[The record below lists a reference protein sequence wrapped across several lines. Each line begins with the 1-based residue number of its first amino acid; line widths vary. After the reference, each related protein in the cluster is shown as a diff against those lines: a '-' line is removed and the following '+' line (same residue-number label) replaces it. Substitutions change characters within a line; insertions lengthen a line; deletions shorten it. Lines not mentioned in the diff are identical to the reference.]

1 MVMTEISRSALV
13 MHSAQAMYDLVN
25 DVASYPQFMDG
36 CAGVE
41 IFEHND
47 HSMLARLDL
56 KKAGVQISFVTR
68 NSLDAPHQIEMQL
81 QDGPFKM
88 FKGLWLFKP
97 LTDNACKVS
106 LHLEFEFSRTGL
118 GLAGSSLFAGVAN
131 NLVDSLCQRADKVLL
146 ESNND

>member
-1 MVMTEISRSALV
+1 MAEISRSALV

-88 FKGLWLFKP
+88 FKG
-97 LTDNACKVS
+97 TMVIQAA
-106 LHLEFEFSRTGL
+106 SR
-118 GLAGSSLFAGVAN
+118 
-131 NLVDSLCQRADKVLL
+131 
-146 ESNND
+146 

>member
-1 MVMTEISRSALV
+1 MTVISRSALV
-13 MHSAQAMYDLVN
+13 THSAQAMYDLVN
-25 DVASYPQFMDG
+25 DVASYPEFMDG
-36 CAGVE
+36 CVGVE
-41 IFEHND
+41 IFEHNE

-56 KKAGVQISFVTR
+56 KKAGMQISFVTR
-68 NSLDAPHQIEMQL
+68 NRLEAPHQIEMKL

-88 FKGLWLFKP
+88 FKGLWSFKS
-97 LTDNACKVS
+97 LTESACKVS
-106 LHLEFEFSRTGL
+106 LDLEFEFSRKGL